1 MFSLDSAIICCSP
14 SDASP
19 TRELLETKILAKE
32 KTKVTLVT
40 WRSRKKVVKHVLGQQ
55 KKGNDSF
62 PSHGLHN
69 KFKCT

>member
-14 SDASP
+14 IDASQ

-32 KTKVTLVT
+32 KAKVTLVT
-40 WRSRKKVVKHVLGQQ
+40 RRSRKKVVKHVLGQK

-62 PSHGLHN
+62 PPDGLHN